1 MESVTLSDGLQAGPL
16 SLLVQGVLSD
26 TARRYGDRLP
36 GLHSRL
42 GLVAIDSQEE
52 ITLVFSDEHCL
63 ILPGLVEPDLTFE
76 ADSELLP
83 RLQTVPTVLGIP
95 IFASPQGFEL
105 GLSLLRHP
113 LKVRGLSLLL
123 VNPARAARALVDAA
137 KLVKLLAGT
146 Y

>member
-42 GLVAIDSQEE
+42 GLVSSDSREE
-52 ITLVFSDEHCL
+52 ITLVFSDERCL

-76 ADSELLP
+76 AESELLP
-83 RLQTVPTVLGIP
+83 RLQTVPKLLGLP
-95 IFASPQGFEL
+95 IFASPAGFDL
-105 GLSLLRHP
+105 ALSLLRHP
-113 LKVRGLSLLL
+113 MKIHGLTLLF
-123 VNPARAARALVDAA
+123 VNPARAGRALLDAA
-137 KLVKLLAGT
+137 RLVRLLAGT